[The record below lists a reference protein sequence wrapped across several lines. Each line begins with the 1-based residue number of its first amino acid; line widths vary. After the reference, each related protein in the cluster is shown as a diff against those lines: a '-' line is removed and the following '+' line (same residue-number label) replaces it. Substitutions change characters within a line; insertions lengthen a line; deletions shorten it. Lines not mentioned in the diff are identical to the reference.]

1 MKRASLAVPVVVFV
15 GLVGLVG
22 LVGACTSD
30 PASDVAPGPGG
41 PGDDASTM
49 GPDSTTDARGADDGA
64 PDGSAAADAAD
75 AADATPCTPPTTA
88 PIVVFL
94 DRAGGTWTA
103 GPTDSRT
110 NVSAIVDQATVVP
123 AWTVA
128 EASWTTLMACVRQ
141 KFKPFHVQVTDVD
154 PGTAT
159 HLEIV
164 LTPGNAQLFVGGSTS
179 VAPSVCTLVPNSVA
193 FVSATY
199 AEANLDNGCAGVA
212 SVVGYSLGLESVT
225 TCPDA
230 MSFPQTSCATAG
242 FTNVALPCGYSAPM
256 TCACQAGTTQNSYAR
271 LLAVTGPAC
280 L

>member
-1 MKRASLAVPVVVFV
+1 MKRASLAIPVVLFF
-15 GLVGLVG
+15 GLVW
-22 LVGACTSD
+22 ACTTE
-30 PASDVAPGPGG
+30 PASTGG
-41 PGDDASTM
+41 SGDDGGAVPSDAAIDTRVSDDSGAGLDAS
-49 GPDSTTDARGADDGA
+49 DGA
-64 PDGSAAADAAD
+64 AAADASD
-75 AADATPCTPPTTA
+75 ASDAMPCTPPASA

-94 DRAGGTWTA
+94 DRAGGTWAA

-110 NVSAIVDQATVVP
+110 NVSAILDQSTFVP

-154 PGTAT
+154 PGAAT
-159 HLEIV
+159 HLEV
-164 LTPGNAQLFVGGSTS
+164 VFAPGNLTLFAGSTS
-179 VAPSVCTLVPNSVA
+179 IAPSVCTLVPNSVA
-193 FVSATY
+193 FVSSTY

-212 SVVGYSLGLESVT
+212 SVVGYSLGLEGVT

-242 FTNVALPCGYSAPM
+242 FTNVALPCGYSTPM